1 MPSFVVT
8 SSISPAAISAIMTA
22 RALLAQVEQ
31 DIAEAEVAITRL
43 RVVARGDP
51 AAEKKLKE
59 LEAKLAALLH
69 RRRLLYLRNIL
80 TQSNWDPA
88 D

>member
-1 MPSFVVT
+1 MSKV
-8 SSISPAAISAIMTA
+8 
-22 RALLAQVEQ
+22 LAQVEQ

-59 LEAKLAALLH
+59 LEAKLAALH

-80 TQSNWDPA
+80 PQSNWDPA